1 MLNLCIGRREL
12 GKTTLAVHLAR
23 FYQKRVLWDPRHM
36 ISTSD
41 VILDDTNI
49 EGLYDAISRYDE
61 VIVRAH
67 FNVEETFEIMCE
79 QIQSWI
85 TENQGTTFCLLLD
98 EIRFTP
104 KPDDEQ
110 NFNWIVRCT
119 PRETVSVIV
128 TAHGVPDINTNMR
141 RIADY
146 WILFQLTL
154 EADLQTV
161 LERCGKQVEKETQK
175 LKPYQFIVWNDGN
188 RTWRKETEPGKWFV
202 SLKERKVA

>member
-1 MLNLCIGRREL
+1 MLDLLIGRREL

-23 FYQKRVLWDPRHM
+23 FYQKRVIWDPRHM
-36 ISTSD
+36 IHTSS
-41 VILDDTNI
+41 VIVNDTTI
-49 EGLYDAISRYDE
+49 DEIFDLLEKYDE
-61 VIVRAH
+61 IIVRAH
-67 FNVEETFEIMCE
+67 FNVEGTFERMCE
-79 QIQSWI
+79 EIQAWI
-85 TENQGTTFCLLLD
+85 TEHPYITFCLLLD

-119 PRETVSVIV
+119 KRETVSVIV

-141 RIADY
+141 RIADF

-161 LERCGKQVEKETQK
+161 LERCGREVVKEVEK

-188 RTWRKETEPGKWFV
+188 RTWRKETDSERWRV
-202 SLKERKVA
+202 SLEERMIA